1 MIAHKQDCGLTH
13 TTSGASIAS
22 YNEDLAD
29 HLLANGV
36 TFATDKNDGGKWI
49 PITKDTMPEKEKD
62 VLLCFGKNIA
72 VGYWTEGN
80 KALNVWWWANT
91 GEETSCYCEDI
102 PTHWAEI
109 PEPPER
115 KRND

>member
-1 MIAHKQDCGLTH
+1 MPDYLSHWDDEFPMTE
-13 TTSGASIAS
+13 T
-22 YNEDLAD
+22 
-29 HLLANGV
+29 ANGV
-36 TFATDKNDGGKWI
+36 IPTDDDIIKMFESFVTDTNAGCKWI
-49 PITKDTMPEKEKD
+49 PITADTMPEKEKD

-80 KALNVWWWANT
+80 KTLNVWWWANT

-102 PTHWAEI
+102 PTHWAKI
-109 PEPPER
+109 PELPER